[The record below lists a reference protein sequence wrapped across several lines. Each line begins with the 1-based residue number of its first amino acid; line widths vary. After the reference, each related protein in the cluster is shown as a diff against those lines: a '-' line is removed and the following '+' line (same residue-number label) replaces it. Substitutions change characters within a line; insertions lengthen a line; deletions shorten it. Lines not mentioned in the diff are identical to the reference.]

1 MKKNI
6 STAVSLIAL
15 VLIVLTVSGC
25 AFRAQRLEN
34 AATTAPSQ
42 PTAAPVTVET
52 SSSMNDAATEDA
64 EGQEL
69 LDLVETLDAENQ
81 AGDSLE
87 DLP

>member
-1 MKKNI
+1 MKKTI
-6 STAVSLIAL
+6 STTVSLIAL

-25 AFRAQRLEN
+25 AVRAQRLEN
-34 AATTAPSQ
+34 AVTTAPSQ
-42 PTAAPVTVET
+42 PTTAPATVET
-52 SSSMNDAATEDA
+52 SSGMIDAATEDV

-69 LDLVETLDAENQ
+69 LDLVNTLDAENQ